1 MLQENQS
8 YSLQLKE
15 KALRYQHVHVNLTL
29 LFGDII
35 TSITFARKIRVSITF
50 RAKPERIT

>member
-35 TSITFARKIRVSITF
+35 ASITFARKIRVSITF
-50 RAKPERIT
+50 RAKPECIT